1 MNRTRLI
8 NPVCS
13 CGGPGGRPGMTPI
26 CLSCFKFHKAITDA
40 IARQAG
46 CYLTERGDADRAK
59 LLGV

>member
-26 CLSCFKFHKAITDA
+26 CLACYKSSKSITAA
-40 IARQAG
+40 IARQDG
-46 CYLTERGDADRAK
+46 RYFTERGDANRLARCTT
-59 LLGV
+59 

>member
-1 MNRTRLI
+1 
-8 NPVCS
+8 
-13 CGGPGGRPGMTPI
+13 MTPI